1 MVTATFTPLA
11 VSARKRLN
19 PISQACHNRTMK
31 LKYETAVA
39 TLIQFVV
46 LTLLNIATGITS
58 VVSTWHSDR
67 PNFVSNLLSSLVF
80 FLLIALWF
88 GFIWILGY
96 AAQDRRSKHLARL
109 LIAAEAL
116 IALVAL
122 FNIKHHNSGLGLVTS
137 LIDLALALWV
147 ITLAY
152 RLSRADGG
160 RIMPKSRRRQ
170 RRPPITPKL

>member
-1 MVTATFTPLA
+1 
-11 VSARKRLN
+11 
-19 PISQACHNRTMK
+19 MK

-46 LTLLNIATGITS
+46 LTLLNIATGVSS
-58 VVSTWHSDR
+58 VVSTWRTDR
-67 PNFVSNLLSSLVF
+67 SSFVSNLLVSLIF
-80 FLLIALWF
+80 FLLISVWF

-96 AAQDRRSKHLARL
+96 AAQERRSKHLARL

-122 FNIKHHNSGLGLVTS
+122 FSVTHNNSVLSVVTS
-137 LIDLALALWV
+137 SVDLALALWV
-147 ITLAY
+147 ITLAF

-160 RIMPKSRRRQ
+160 RIMTKQRGRQ
-170 RRPPITPKL
+170 RRHSTTPKL

>member
-1 MVTATFTPLA
+1 
-11 VSARKRLN
+11 
-19 PISQACHNRTMK
+19 MK

-46 LTLLNIATGITS
+46 LTFLNIATGLTS
-58 VVSTWHSDR
+58 VVSTCRSDSSSC
-67 PNFVSNLLSSLVF
+67 VSNLLVSLIF
-80 FLLIALWF
+80 FLLISVWF

-122 FNIKHHNSGLGLVTS
+122 FSVRHHNSGLSLATS

-152 RLSRADGG
+152 RLSKADGG
-160 RIMPKSRRRQ
+160 RIMTKSRGRQ
-170 RRPPITPKL
+170 RRPTITPKS